1 MERTGNFVDWSK
13 QLMSIDSAIA
23 KKQLDSFQKLLY
35 KAASKYPVNGKQKDD
50 PFLYLIC
57 TQLSYR

>member
-23 KKQLDSFQKLLY
+23 NKQLGSFQKLLY
-35 KAASKYPVNGKQKDD
+35 KAASKYPVNGK
-50 PFLYLIC
+50 
-57 TQLSYR
+57 

>member
-13 QLMSIDSAIA
+13 QLMSIDAPIA

-35 KAASKYPVNGKQKDD
+35 KAASKYPVNGELKTNSI
-50 PFLYLIC
+50 L
-57 TQLSYR
+57 